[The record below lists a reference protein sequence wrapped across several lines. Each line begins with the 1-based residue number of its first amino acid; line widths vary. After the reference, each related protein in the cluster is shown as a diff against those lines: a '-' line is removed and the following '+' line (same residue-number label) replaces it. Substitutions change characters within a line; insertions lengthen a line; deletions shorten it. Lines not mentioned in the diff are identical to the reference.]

1 MRTVKLNKTTIK
13 DLDNKKPDI
22 CYLLENDLAT
32 INSCNE
38 LFETLE
44 NECSIDFYEEAGEY
58 LGNQGYQG
66 YKIIYEED
74 TIEDM
79 INDLFKSYMNKNK
92 IKNLKENINNYT
104 EEEQIKIFNEHKKEQ
119 KIIMYQLLDALEQL
133 DKETIMEGL
142 KEYEFIK

>member
-1 MRTVKLNKTTIK
+1 MRTVKLNKATIK

-44 NECSIDFYEEAGEY
+44 NECSIDIYDEASEY
-58 LGNQGYQG
+58 LGNKG

-74 TIEDM
+74 TINNIID
-79 INDLFKSYMNKNK
+79 DLFKSYMNKNK
-92 IKNLKENINNYT
+92 IKHLKENINNYT
-104 EEEQIKIFNEHKKEQ
+104 EEKQIKIFNEHKKKQ

-133 DKETIMEGL
+133 DKKMIVEGL

>member
-1 MRTVKLNKTTIK
+1 MRTVKLNKATIK

-44 NECSIDFYEEAGEY
+44 NECSIDIYDEAKASEY
-58 LGNQGYQG
+58 LGNKG
-66 YKIIYEED
+66 YKIINEED
-74 TIEDM
+74 TINNM
-79 INDLFKSYMNKNK
+79 IDDLFKSYMNKNK
-92 IKNLKENINNYT
+92 IKHLKENINNYT

-133 DKETIMEGL
+133 DKKMIVEGL

>member
-1 MRTVKLNKTTIK
+1 MRTVKLNKATIK

-44 NECSIDFYEEAGEY
+44 NECSIYIYDEASEY
-58 LGNQGYQG
+58 LGNQGY
-66 YKIIYEED
+66 KIISEED
-74 TIEDM
+74 TINNM
-79 INDLFKSYMNKNK
+79 IDDLFKSYMNKNK
-92 IKNLKENINNYT
+92 IKHLKENINNYT

-133 DKETIMEGL
+133 DKKMIVEGL

>member
-32 INSCNE
+32 ISSCNE

-44 NECSIDFYEEAGEY
+44 NECSIYFYEEAGEY
-58 LGNQGYQG
+58 LGNKG

-79 INDLFKSYMNKNK
+79 INDLFKSYMNKGK
-92 IKNLKENINNYT
+92 IKHIKDNINNYI

-119 KIIMYQLLDALEQL
+119 KIIMYQLLDALEKL
-133 DKETIMEGL
+133 DKEMIMEGL

>member
-1 MRTVKLNKTTIK
+1 MRTVKLNKATIK
-13 DLDNKKPDI
+13 DLGNKKPDI
-22 CYLLENDLAT
+22 CYLLKNNLAT

-44 NECSIDFYEEAGEY
+44 NECSIYIYDEASEY
-58 LGNQGYQG
+58 LGNQGY
-66 YKIIYEED
+66 KIISEEE
-74 TIEDM
+74 TINDM
-79 INDLFKSYMNKNK
+79 IDDLFKSYMNKNK
-92 IKNLKENINNYT
+92 IKHLKENINNYT

-133 DKETIMEGL
+133 DKKMIVEGL

>member
-1 MRTVKLNKTTIK
+1 MRTVKLNKATIK

-44 NECSIDFYEEAGEY
+44 NECSIDIYDEASEY
-58 LGNQGYQG
+58 LGNKG
-66 YKIIYEED
+66 YKIVYEED
-74 TIEDM
+74 TIDDV
-79 INDLFKSYMNKNK
+79 IDDLFKSYMNKNE
-92 IKNLKENINNYT
+92 IKELRDNINNYT
-104 EEEQIKIFNEHKKEQ
+104 EEKQIKIFNKHRKKQ
-119 KIIMYQLLDALEQL
+119 KIIIYQLLDALEQL
-133 DKETIMEGL
+133 DKEMILEGL

>member
-1 MRTVKLNKTTIK
+1 MRTVKLNKATIK

-44 NECSIDFYEEAGEY
+44 NECCIYIYDEASEY
-58 LGNQGYQG
+58 LGNKG
-66 YKIIYEED
+66 YKIISEEE
-74 TIEDM
+74 TINDM
-79 INDLFKSYMNKNK
+79 IDDLFKSYMNKNK
-92 IKNLKENINNYT
+92 IKHLKENINNYT

-133 DKETIMEGL
+133 DKKMILEGL

>member
-22 CYLLENDLAT
+22 CYLLENDLTT

-58 LGNQGYQG
+58 LGNQGY
-66 YKIIYEED
+66 KIIYEED

-92 IKNLKENINNYT
+92 IKHLKENINSYT
-104 EEEQIKIFNEHKKEQ
+104 EEEQIKIFNEHRKEQ

-133 DKETIMEGL
+133 DKEMIMKGL

>member
-1 MRTVKLNKTTIK
+1 MREIKLNKATIK
-13 DLDNKKPDI
+13 DLDKKKPDI

-44 NECSIDFYEEAGEY
+44 NECSIDIYEESSEY
-58 LGNQGYQG
+58 LGNQGY
-66 YKIIYEED
+66 KIISEED
-74 TIEDM
+74 TIDDM
-79 INDLFKSYMNKNK
+79 IDDLFKSYMNKNK
-92 IKNLKENINNYT
+92 IKHLKENINSYT
-104 EEEQIKIFNEHKKEQ
+104 EEEQIKMFNEHKKEQ

-133 DKETIMEGL
+133 DKEIIMEGL

>member
-1 MRTVKLNKTTIK
+1 MRTVKLNKTTVK

-22 CYLLENDLAT
+22 CYLLKNDLTT
-32 INSCNE
+32 INSCKE

-44 NECSIDFYEEAGEY
+44 YEYNIDLYEEVGEY
-58 LGNQGYQG
+58 LGNQG

-92 IKNLKENINNYT
+92 IKHLKENINSYT
-104 EEEQIKIFNEHKKEQ
+104 EEEQIKIFNEHRKEQ

-133 DKETIMEGL
+133 DKKMIMEGL

>member
-58 LGNQGYQG
+58 LGNKG

-92 IKNLKENINNYT
+92 IKHLKETINSYT
-104 EEEQIKIFNEHKKEQ
+104 EEEQIKIFNEHRKEQ

-133 DKETIMEGL
+133 DKEMIMEGL
-142 KEYEFIK
+142 KEYGYIK

>member
-1 MRTVKLNKTTIK
+1 MREIKLNKATIK

-44 NECSIDFYEEAGEY
+44 NECSIDFYDEVSEY
-58 LGNQGYQG
+58 LGNQGY
-66 YKIIYEED
+66 KIISEED
-74 TIEDM
+74 TIDDM
-79 INDLFKSYMNKNK
+79 INDLFNSCKGK
-92 IKNLKENINNYT
+92 IKNLKENINSYT
-104 EEEQIKIFNEHKKEQ
+104 EEEQIKIFNEHRKEQ

-133 DKETIMEGL
+133 DKEMIVEGL

>member
-1 MRTVKLNKTTIK
+1 MRTVKLNKATIK

-44 NECSIDFYEEAGEY
+44 NECSIDIYDEVSEY
-58 LGNQGYQG
+58 LGNQGY
-66 YKIIYEED
+66 KIISEED
-74 TIEDM
+74 TIDDM
-79 INDLFKSYMNKNK
+79 INDLFNSCKGK
-92 IKNLKENINNYT
+92 IKNLKENINSYT
-104 EEEQIKIFNEHKKEQ
+104 EEEQIKIFNEHRKEQ

-133 DKETIMEGL
+133 DKEMIMDGL
-142 KEYEFIK
+142 KEYEFI

>member
-1 MRTVKLNKTTIK
+1 MRTVKLNKTTVK

-22 CYLLENDLAT
+22 CYLLKNDLTT

-58 LGNQGYQG
+58 LGNQGY
-66 YKIIYEED
+66 KIIYEED

-92 IKNLKENINNYT
+92 IKHLKENINSYT
-104 EEEQIKIFNEHKKEQ
+104 EEEQIKIFNEHRKEQ

-133 DKETIMEGL
+133 DKEMIMKGL

>member
-1 MRTVKLNKTTIK
+1 MRTVKLNKATIK

-22 CYLLENDLAT
+22 FYLLENDLAT

-44 NECSIDFYEEAGEY
+44 YECSIDIYDEASEY
-58 LGNQGYQG
+58 LGIRG
-66 YKIIYEED
+66 YKIISEED
-74 TIEDM
+74 TINDM
-79 INDLFKSYMNKNK
+79 IDDLFKSYMNKNK
-92 IKNLKENINNYT
+92 IKHLKENINNYT
-104 EEEQIKIFNEHKKEQ
+104 EEKQIKIFNKHKKEQ

-133 DKETIMEGL
+133 DKKMIVEGL

>member
-1 MRTVKLNKTTIK
+1 MREIKLNKTTIK

-22 CYLLENDLAT
+22 CYLLENDLVT

-44 NECSIDFYEEAGEY
+44 NEYCIDIYGEVSEY
-58 LGNQGYQG
+58 LGNRG
-66 YKIIYEED
+66 YKIISEED
-74 TIEDM
+74 TIDG
-79 INDLFKSYMNKNK
+79 IIDGLFKSYMNKNK

-119 KIIMYQLLDALEQL
+119 KIIMYQLLNALEQL
-133 DKETIMEGL
+133 DKKMILEGL

>member
-1 MRTVKLNKTTIK
+1 MRTVKLNKATIK

-22 CYLLENDLAT
+22 CYLLENDLTT

-44 NECSIDFYEEAGEY
+44 NECSIDIYDEASEY
-58 LGNQGYQG
+58 LGNKG
-66 YKIIYEED
+66 YKIISEEE
-74 TIEDM
+74 TINDM
-79 INDLFKSYMNKNK
+79 IDDLFKSYMNKNK
-92 IKNLKENINNYT
+92 IKHLKENINNYT

-133 DKETIMEGL
+133 DKKMIVEGL

>member
-58 LGNQGYQG
+58 LGNKG

-92 IKNLKENINNYT
+92 IKHLKENINNYT
-104 EEEQIKIFNEHKKEQ
+104 EEEQIKIFNEHRKGQE
-119 KIIMYQLLDALEQL
+119 IIMYQLLDALEQL
-133 DKETIMEGL
+133 DKNLVQEGL
-142 KEYEFIK
+142 KYYGYIK

>member
-1 MRTVKLNKTTIK
+1 MREVKLNKATIK

-44 NECSIDFYEEAGEY
+44 NECSIDIYDEASEY
-58 LGNQGYQG
+58 LGIRG
-66 YKIIYEED
+66 YKIISEED
-74 TIEDM
+74 TINDM
-79 INDLFKSYMNKNK
+79 IDDLFKSYMNKNK
-92 IKNLKENINNYT
+92 IKHLKENINNYT

-133 DKETIMEGL
+133 DKKMILEGL

>member
-32 INSCNE
+32 INNCNE

-44 NECSIDFYEEAGEY
+44 TLENKCSIDFYDEVSEY
-58 LGNQGYQG
+58 LGNQG

-92 IKNLKENINNYT
+92 IKHLKENINSYT
-104 EEEQIKIFNEHKKEQ
+104 EEEQIKIYNEHKKEQ

-142 KEYEFIK
+142 KEYEFI

>member
-1 MRTVKLNKTTIK
+1 MRTVKLNKATIK

-44 NECSIDFYEEAGEY
+44 NECSIDIYDEAKASEY
-58 LGNQGYQG
+58 LGNKG

-74 TIEDM
+74 TINNM
-79 INDLFKSYMNKNK
+79 IDDLFKSYMNKNK
-92 IKNLKENINNYT
+92 IKHLKENINSYT
-104 EEEQIKIFNEHKKEQ
+104 EEEQIKIFNEHRKEQ

-133 DKETIMEGL
+133 DKNLVQEEL
-142 KEYEFIK
+142 KYYGYIK

>member
-44 NECSIDFYEEAGEY
+44 NECSIEAGEY
-58 LGNQGYQG
+58 LGNHG

>member
-22 CYLLENDLAT
+22 CYLLENDLTT
-32 INSCNE
+32 INNCNE

-58 LGNQGYQG
+58 LGNKG

-92 IKNLKENINNYT
+92 IKHLKENINSYT
-104 EEEQIKIFNEHKKEQ
+104 EEEQIKIYNEHKKEQ

-133 DKETIMEGL
+133 DKNLVQEEL
-142 KEYEFIK
+142 KYYGYIK

>member
-1 MRTVKLNKTTIK
+1 MREVKLNKTTIK

-22 CYLLENDLAT
+22 CYLLENDLVT

-44 NECSIDFYEEAGEY
+44 NEYCIDIYGEVSEY
-58 LGNQGYQG
+58 LGNRG
-66 YKIIYEED
+66 YKIISEED
-74 TIEDM
+74 TIDG
-79 INDLFKSYMNKNK
+79 IIDDLFKSYMNKNK

-119 KIIMYQLLDALEQL
+119 KIIMYQLLNALEKL
-133 DKETIMEGL
+133 DKKMILEGL